1 MGTNI
6 ELVVFMAAAHMW
18 LSMMAMI
25 IKTRKQK
32 QHAHTLVGHISYGPM
47 NRDRMRIEY
56 LNDKIWRN
64 DATCVNKLRL
74 KKALFFCF
82 CELF

>member
-25 IKTRKQK
+25 IEIRKQK
-32 QHAHTLVGHISYGPM
+32 QHAHTLVGRISYGPM

-56 LNDKIWRN
+56 LNDKI
-64 DATCVNKLRL
+64 
-74 KKALFFCF
+74 
-82 CELF
+82 